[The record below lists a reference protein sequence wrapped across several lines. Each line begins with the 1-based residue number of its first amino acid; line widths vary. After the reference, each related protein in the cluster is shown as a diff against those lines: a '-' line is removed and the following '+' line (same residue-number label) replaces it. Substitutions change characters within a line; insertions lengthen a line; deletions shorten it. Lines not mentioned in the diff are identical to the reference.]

1 MFPQKYSTAVPDIEF
16 DVGTPEST
24 EVRGTTT
31 TYSPTTYTNPA
42 RDLDALQAFKYS
54 WLYDSMCT
62 ALYNR
67 ATKPNQV
74 DQAYVNSGATD
85 KFLREMKT
93 TYGNKLNDAMIDEIR
108 STKSSADE
116 EHTRKTIAHKLLAEK
131 AWSDHPVMAL
141 GAQFVAPENIPLFFT
156 GAGGAVKAG
165 SVAGKFISWL
175 EKGINPAA
183 RKAMYASYYAGYG
196 GIQAVPGVAWNYDN
210 PNAIILSASIGGLLG
225 VGLAAGRSPLQV
237 FREAPDFSEN
247 AYLKVPGTSGAPN
260 APNAPNAPKEVRT
273 KKAYAGAL
281 SLSDDL
287 RVASNGDRLDEQLLG
302 AAQFGHAA
310 DAGSAAAMQDAL
322 QAELSIKLKKFEDLI
337 VEKGLANTGLK
348 EHLKQALGM
357 ETANTRIPLY
367 QREAAQAEAIAFL
380 GNTYHY
386 NRSVEESKTHFD
398 TLTEKISELKK
409 SLGINETTVNSAFPE
424 ALRDEYN
431 DLMQRKYK
439 ADLEAYNKA
448 IEDAK
453 TSGADTSKLVKPEP
467 PERYKLPLGAVKRIA
482 KPDINSISPTAR
494 KWVESYRESGLAV
507 DLGNMVNKLGAG
519 IREVAVD
526 ENYFH
531 TRFSLDRI
539 DEVADD
545 LRYDEYQR
553 ALKMVEALEKSA
565 PKRQKF
571 IDDQTVKLSK
581 KKARLDKYKAKAKPD
596 NPVIKEMEAE
606 VEQLTK
612 DIDVLIAEFK
622 RREEFVHKVRT
633 EWVGASNGHWMQQG
647 YRKVF
652 TMLGEQMAED
662 IKKLTKEDADATKIG
677 AFLMSKYITKI
688 GHDDLKQA
696 IRSTGIENEKRLAEL
711 ILEVGGDLDIP
722 KEALDSL
729 NLTAL
734 VAQATELRTVSNAKL
749 IGEASAFKQRYMW
762 DYSRP
767 SKATGIPLK
776 RLLSGD
782 FLNTVNRNIQ
792 EETGRIA
799 LSHVHMKDST
809 GKEFS
814 LDSGLNIS
822 RAQDIIRDRLK
833 AQGYSD
839 RAADEVATQTFDALL
854 GRATGETLGPVMQ
867 VLTQAAMASQLKNS
881 GIYQSVEAIANTA
894 QEYGMRMCVKH
905 MLPALKMGLGTS
917 KIMKSDGK
925 RIANILAKMAAM
937 DSRVRPDVAVLPD
950 DMTDV
955 TKNAIGRG
963 IMNCAQYQRWINLQA
978 PIQQWQV
985 NMCAGIV
992 DELLEDALSSN
1003 NISKLGEL
1011 ASAYSKAEWT
1021 MMLQQYAK
1029 HGMAINDWDYR
1040 IAHKVLQNS
1049 FSAISMVALRARR
1062 GDRPRFLNTAWG
1074 KVCFAYQSFAWKANN
1089 ALTRRYMNT
1098 RGVGSAAMLVARQL
1112 PLAVMAAI
1120 SIQAMDGKDPFAD
1133 PMALVGKAINATSG
1147 LGLMTYIGSFAS
1159 QDIGGTAPALGF
1171 LNTAKRDLINAASGD
1186 PIGLAQHFPLIS
1198 AFLPFRIG
1206 IGAIKGISE

>member
-1 MFPQKYSTAVPDIEF
+1 MFPQKYSTAVPDIDF
-16 DVGTPEST
+16 GVGTPEST
-24 EVRGTTT
+24 GEWQGVASS
-31 TYSPTTYTNPA
+31 YSPANYSKPEHSI
-42 RDLDALQAFKYS
+42 DMWQAFKYS
-54 WLYDSMCT
+54 WLYDSMST

-67 ATKPNQV
+67 ATKPNRL
-74 DQAYVNSGATD
+74 DQAYVDSGANN
-85 KFLREMKT
+85 KFMEEMKT
-93 TYGNKLNDAMIDEIR
+93 SYGNKLNEAMLDEIKNTR
-108 STKSSADE
+108 SKEDE
-116 EHTRKTIAHKLLAEK
+116 DHTRATIQHKLLSEK
-131 AWSDHPVMAL
+131 AWKDHPVVAL
-141 GAQFVAPENIPLFFT
+141 GAQFVAPENIPMFFVNR
-156 GAGGAVKAG
+156 GALAAKLGGNAVKFAQW
-165 SVAGKFISWL
+165 V
-175 EKGINPAA
+175 EKGMHPAA
-183 RKAMYASYYAGYG
+183 RNALYWGGAGAA
-196 GIQAVPGVAWNYDN
+196 QAIPGVAWNYDN
-210 PNAIILSASIGGLLG
+210 PNAILLSASIGGLLG
-225 VGLAAGRSPLQV
+225 VGMSAGMSANKVFADAPRRAYNASTGSTTPL
-237 FREAPDFSEN
+237 
-247 AYLKVPGTSGAPN
+247 KGVPT
-260 APNAPNAPKEVRT
+260 R
-273 KKAYAGAL
+273 KAYAGTL

-287 RVASNGDRLDEQLLG
+287 RVASDGDRLDEQLLG

-322 QAELSIKLKKFEDLI
+322 QAELSIKLKKFEDLL
-337 VEKGLANTGLK
+337 VEKGLANTGLL

-357 ETANTRIPLY
+357 ETANTRIPLHH
-367 QREAAQAEAIAFL
+367 REAAQAEAIAFL

-386 NRSVEESKTHFD
+386 NRSVEESKMHFD
-398 TLTEKISELKK
+398 ALTEKVSELKK
-409 SLGINETTVNSAFPE
+409 SLGIDETTVTSAFPE

-431 DLMQRKYK
+431 ALMRRKYE

-448 IEDAK
+448 IEVAK

-467 PERYKLPLGAVKRIA
+467 PERYKLSLGAVKRIE
-482 KPDINSISPTAR
+482 KPDINSLSPTAK
-494 KWVESYRESGLAV
+494 KWVEAYRESGLAV
-507 DLGNMVNKLGAG
+507 ALGNMVNKLGIG
-519 IREVAVD
+519 IRSVAVD

-539 DEVADD
+539 DEVADE
-545 LRYDEYQR
+545 LRRAEYER

-571 IDDQTVKLSK
+571 IDDQTTKLAK
-581 KKARLDKYKAKAKPD
+581 KIERLNKYKVNAKPD

-606 VEQLTK
+606 IEQLTK
-612 DIDVLIAEFK
+612 DIDVLIEEFK
-622 RREEFVHKVRT
+622 RRAEYVQKVRT
-633 EWVGASNGHWMQQG
+633 EWAGVSNGHWMQQG

-662 IKKLTKEDADATKIG
+662 IKKLTKEDVDATKIG

-696 IRSTGIENEKRLAEL
+696 IRSTGIENEQRLAEL

-722 KEALDSL
+722 KEALDAL
-729 NLTAL
+729 NLNAL
-734 VAQATELRTVSNAKL
+734 VAQATELRTVSNAKI

-762 DYSRP
+762 DYSKP
-767 SKATGIPLK
+767 SKATGIPLM
-776 RLLSGD
+776 RLLGGD

-809 GKEFS
+809 GKEFF

-833 AQGYSD
+833 TQGYSD

-867 VLTQAAMASQLKNS
+867 VLTQVAMASQLKNS
-881 GIYQSVEAIANTA
+881 GIYQAVEAIANTA
-894 QEYGMRMCVKH
+894 HEYGMRMCVKH

-917 KIMKSDGK
+917 KITKSDGK
-925 RIANILAKMAAM
+925 RLANVLAKMAAM

-950 DMTDV
+950 DMSDV

-978 PIQQWQV
+978 PIQQWQT

-992 DELLEDALSSN
+992 DELLDDALSSN
-1003 NISKLGEL
+1003 NIHKLGEL
-1011 ASAYSKAEWT
+1011 ASSYSKEDWT
-1021 MMLQQYAK
+1021 VMLQQYAK

-1089 ALTRRYMNT
+1089 ALTRRYANT
-1098 RGVGSAAMLVARQL
+1098 RGIGSAAGLVVRQL
-1112 PLAVMAAI
+1112 PLSVLAAI
-1120 SIQAMDGKDPFAD
+1120 SIQAMDGKDPFKD
-1133 PMALVGKAINATSG
+1133 PAALVGKAVNATSG

-1159 QDIGGTAPALGF
+1159 QDIGGTAPALGL
-1171 LNTAKRDLINAASGD
+1171 LNTTKRDLINTATGD